1 MLKICQRGVYNLQP
15 VLFNLFFSF
24 FLILTGAPKM
34 QKAHL
39 VARLSAEFGNSFAQ
53 AVSHTT
59 RKPKEN
65 ESKGEQYHF
74 VDDDQFQELIR
85 RGLNLL

>member
-1 MLKICQRGVYNLQP
+1 
-15 VLFNLFFSF
+15 
-24 FLILTGAPKM
+24 M

-65 ESKGEQYHF
+65 ESNGEQYHF

-85 RGLNLL
+85 RG